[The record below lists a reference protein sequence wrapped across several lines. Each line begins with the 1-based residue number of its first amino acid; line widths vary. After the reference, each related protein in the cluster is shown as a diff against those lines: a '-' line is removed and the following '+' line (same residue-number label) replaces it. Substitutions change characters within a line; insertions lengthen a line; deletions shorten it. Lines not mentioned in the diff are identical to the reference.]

1 MRICGIICEY
11 NPFHNGHAYLLE
23 KARAE
28 SGCDAIVCVMSGN
41 FTQRGEIAILD
52 KYTRAEHAVRAGAD
66 AVLELPAVFALSPA
80 ELFAKG
86 AVQLLCSIPA
96 FRILAFGC
104 ESGGKAEF
112 LSAAAS
118 ASKPESNRFKE
129 ILHVCMQAGKSF
141 LRARQEALAA
151 DGKTDLADMLSSPNN
166 ILGTEY
172 TKALFSLG
180 SNADILPVLRRGAN
194 YGDTQLQ
201 HAYSSASA
209 IRIAV
214 REGKQDRLVRKNVPD
229 FVADDLNRCID
240 SDIYK
245 KIALYA
251 VMAAT
256 ETTLRKAADCC
267 EGLENRIK
275 AVAASAPDYDE
286 LISKVTGKRYTA
298 ARIRRILAANVLGI
312 EKGFAQKCMRS
323 SMYLKPLAVKK
334 DRANELL
341 SALAQASAPLLVRHG
356 DLSKTDK
363 TAKEALRIDKHADG
377 IFSLAAG
384 KAMKGQTLFI

>member
-118 ASKPESNRFKE
+118 ASEPESNRFKE

-172 TKALFSLG
+172 TKALFFLG

-201 HAYSSASA
+201 HAYSYASA

-214 REGKQDRLVRKNVPD
+214 RE
-229 FVADDLNRCID
+229 
-240 SDIYK
+240 
-245 KIALYA
+245 
-251 VMAAT
+251 
-256 ETTLRKAADCC
+256 
-267 EGLENRIK
+267 
-275 AVAASAPDYDE
+275 
-286 LISKVTGKRYTA
+286 
-298 ARIRRILAANVLGI
+298 
-312 EKGFAQKCMRS
+312 
-323 SMYLKPLAVKK
+323 
-334 DRANELL
+334 
-341 SALAQASAPLLVRHG
+341 
-356 DLSKTDK
+356 
-363 TAKEALRIDKHADG
+363 
-377 IFSLAAG
+377 
-384 KAMKGQTLFI
+384 